1 MTGSG
6 TLINM
11 AAIVGGGLIGLAG
24 KRILNERIQ
33 ETMMKA
39 NGLCVMFI
47 GIAGA
52 LQKMFLIEDG
62 NLNTQGTMVLIAA
75 FALGSLL
82 GELCNLELYIEK
94 FGIWLREKSGN
105 SEDAGFLNGF
115 LTASFTVCIGAMAIV
130 GSLQDG
136 MMGDPSVLITKAIL
150 DFLIIMVMASALG
163 KGCLFSAIPVGIL
176 QGTVTLLAKAIA
188 PFMNDGALNYLSMTG
203 SILIFCVGVNLIWK
217 NTFKVCNM
225 LPVVLVA
232 AVFGMFGL

>member
-188 PFMNDGALNYLSMTG
+188 PFMNDAALNYLSMTG

-232 AVFGMFGL
+232 AVFGMVGL